1 MLLGLRLYDGREAMS
16 KKRGSAATASGAAMV
31 AIAGRAGK
39 LKPEQQQFNRLSA
52 QLQSKREEL
61 RAWVAFQDR
70 FDQRMEQEYLPLM
83 HVMTEERKRFAR
95 AINEVLALPAKV
107 LHLSRKRRDGVRGYL
122 VDMLDALLDVGP
134 DAEPDA
140 EMLAMHDFHSPVSY
154 ADKQQVRQQNDAAL
168 EDWLDVSMEDGDWG
182 APPWERAQTQPHADV
197 DGEDAA
203 AAGANHDYA
212 GAEGAHRRARAA
224 SERQRKAEQDMRLS
238 LREVYRKLAS
248 ELHPD
253 READSVE
260 RSRKTELMQ
269 RVNLAYKAGDLLTL
283 LTLQIEIEQINGSDL
298 AALPQSL
305 VKRYNQVLRGQL
317 TAIDRE
323 LADQCV
329 RYEEILQSR
338 VRLSQPAQVDRGL
351 SQMLSEMRQAITMVG
366 ADCAALRDP
375 ARRMRIVDT
384 LVQVQSDAVVDERDL
399 GFQELFDELA
409 DAVMHAAPGN
419 RRRRAKRSR

>member
-1 MLLGLRLYDGREAMS
+1 
-16 KKRGSAATASGAAMV
+16 MV

-61 RAWVAFQDR
+61 RAWGAFQDR

-83 HVMTEERKRFAR
+83 QVMTDERKRLAR
-95 AINEVLALPAKV
+95 AINEVLALPDKV
-107 LHLSRKRRDGVRGYL
+107 LHLTRKRRDGVRGYL
-122 VDMLDALLDVGP
+122 VDMLEALLDVGP
-134 DAEPDA
+134 DVAPDA

-154 ADKQQVRQQNDAAL
+154 ADKQQVRQQQDAAVDEWL
-168 EDWLDVSMEDGDWG
+168 EESMSDGDWG
-182 APPWERAQTQPHADV
+182 APPWESPH
-197 DGEDAA
+197 
-203 AAGANHDYA
+203 A
-212 GAEGAHRRARAA
+212 GAEAGDAAGGNDGHASGAGAHRRARAA
-224 SERQRKAEQDMRLS
+224 SERQRKAEEDMRLS

-253 READSVE
+253 READSSE
-260 RSRKTELMQ
+260 RGRKTELMQ
-269 RVNLAYKAGDLLTL
+269 RVNLAYKGGDLLTL

-329 RYEEILQSR
+329 RYEEILQSH
-338 VRLSQPAQVDRGL
+338 VRLTQPAQVDRSL
-351 SQMLSEMRQAITMVG
+351 SQMLRELRQAITMVG

-375 ARRMRIVDT
+375 ARRMRIVDS
-384 LVQVQSDAVVDERDL
+384 LVQVHRDSAVKARDME
-399 GFQELFDELA
+399 FEELFDELA
-409 DAVMHAAPGN
+409 DAMMQSVPGN
-419 RRRRAKRSR
+419 RRRPSKRSR